1 MAGNR
6 CQVILIYYSQIKL
19 ILNLNQFEK
28 LFVLVFNGLMSTEV
42 NSLQNQTEPN
52 RVIQEQ
58 KVDIN
63 ILLNR
68 VRHEKKKER
77 NENILFLGLIG
88 SVIVVTGIIASL

>member
-52 RVIQEQ
+52 RVTQEQ

>member
-1 MAGNR
+1 
-6 CQVILIYYSQIKL
+6 
-19 ILNLNQFEK
+19 
-28 LFVLVFNGLMSTEV
+28 MSTEV

-52 RVIQEQ
+52 RIIQEQ

-68 VRHEKKKER
+68 VRNEKKKER

>member
-1 MAGNR
+1 M
-6 CQVILIYYSQIKL
+6 QSKTHFEPKSFEILIK
-19 ILNLNQFEK
+19 
-28 LFVLVFNGLMSTEV
+28 LVFNIIMSTEL
-42 NSLQNQTEPN
+42 NSLENQTEPSK
-52 RVIQEQ
+52 VSHQQ

-77 NENILFLGLIG
+77 KENLLFLGLIG